1 MRRVDRPLRGHRVLC
16 RRVRDP
22 RFFSWGSARTVWS
35 ALRFPSRP
43 SAPRTAPF
51 PLRSDDAEFRR
62 VLEDIKL
69 RVPVEEVIGER
80 VHLVQRGRLYWAC
93 CPFHDE
99 KTPSFKIDPEQG
111 NWYCF
116 GACRKGG
123 DVFSFLQQADGVTFI
138 DAVEILAARVGI
150 TLPKRRPERSAADDR
165 GLAALAFAD
174 DWFQRQLQGPAG
186 REAREYLARRGIS
199 DNAVRAFGLGFA
211 PLGRGLLDAA
221 QAARF
226 SAQDLERTG
235 LARRGEDG
243 TYYAFFRGRLTIP
256 IRDLGGRTVAFG
268 ARRIADGGGAEGSNP
283 GPKYVNTSETE
294 YFHKGRIVY
303 ALDRAID
310 AVRRAGHLVLVEGYT
325 DVIAAHQA
333 GVPIVGAVLGTATT
347 TDHAELVR
355 RAGARRI
362 SLVFDGDEA
371 GRQAAYRGL
380 EGLLG
385 LESELEVVVLPQGQD
400 PADVL
405 SGLDG
410 AAAFRAQLDAGLPW
424 VEFVARGLVG
434 LAGRELSR
442 ETDRALGLVLRLK
455 RPVERESALRAL
467 AEGSGLPVTTL
478 REQLATLPKR
488 RAAEPAQRDAARAET
503 EGTGETRE
511 RVPEAPLDPRVVRAY
526 EGVVGAALVDP
537 SLCPR
542 IREWAARCPVPE
554 LARILAGLLALWDD
568 DTLEDVETIDVNAVM
583 NALGPD
589 PARRFVVGLAEHA
602 RTADDPSRLLEGE
615 IRFLEGW
622 ERASERRLVQERA
635 RALGLRA
642 AQGDA
647 AAQRELDQALA
658 RLTELTRAGAL
669 RR

>member
-1 MRRVDRPLRGHRVLC
+1 M
-16 RRVRDP
+16 
-22 RFFSWGSARTVWS
+22 
-35 ALRFPSRP
+35 
-43 SAPRTAPF
+43 
-51 PLRSDDAEFRR
+51 RSDDAEFRR

-80 VHLVQRGRLYWAC
+80 VHLVQRGRLLWAC

-123 DVFSFLQQADGVTFI
+123 DVITFLQQADGVTFM

-174 DWFQRQLQGPAG
+174 DWFQRQLQAPAG
-186 REAREYLARRGIS
+186 REARDYLARRGIS

-221 QAARF
+221 HAARF
-226 SAQDLERTG
+226 SPQDLERTG

-243 TYYAFFRGRLTIP
+243 SAYAFFRGRLTIP

-268 ARRIADGGGAEGSNP
+268 ARRIADGDPTGGGNP
-283 GPKYVNTSETE
+283 GPKYVNTAETE

-303 ALDRAID
+303 ALDRALD

-347 TDHAELVR
+347 PEHAELVR

-405 SGLDG
+405 AGPTG
-410 AAAFRAQLDAGLPW
+410 AAAFRAHLDAGLPW
-424 VEFVARGLVG
+424 IEFVARGLTG

-442 ETDRALGLVLRLK
+442 ETDRALGLVLKLR

-467 AEGSGLPVTTL
+467 AEGSGLPLATL
-478 REQLATLPKR
+478 REQLATLPR
-488 RAAEPAQRDAARAET
+488 RRGAEREPDGATGGPRERT
-503 EGTGETRE
+503 NEGTGEAHE
-511 RVPEAPLDPRVVRAY
+511 RVREAPLDPRVIRAY
-526 EGVVGAALVDP
+526 EGLVGAALVDP

-542 IREWAARCPVPE
+542 VRDWAARCPVPE

-568 DTLEDVETIDVNAVM
+568 ETLEDVETIDVNAVL

-622 ERASERRLVQERA
+622 ERASEQRRVQERA

-647 AAQRELDQALA
+647 AAQRELDHALA
-658 RLTELTRAGAL
+658 RLTELTRAGAP